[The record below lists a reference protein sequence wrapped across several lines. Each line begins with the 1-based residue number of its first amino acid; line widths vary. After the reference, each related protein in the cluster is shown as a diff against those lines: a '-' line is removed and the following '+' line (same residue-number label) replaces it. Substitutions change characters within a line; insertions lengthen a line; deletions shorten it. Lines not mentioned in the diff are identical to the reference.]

1 MFTEYFLEDC
11 IQMTQFVPPPSDKK
25 RKDKDEE
32 GGEEEVCKS
41 IGSSDPECY
50 YYYYY
55 YQIKRTLSD
64 DKPQCFMMIAMTA
77 FIKLHPAESVL

>member
-32 GGEEEVCKS
+32 GGEDEVCKRIKS
-41 IGSSDPECY
+41 TSS
-50 YYYYY
+50 
-55 YQIKRTLSD
+55 
-64 DKPQCFMMIAMTA
+64 KPV
-77 FIKLHPAESVL
+77 SVLLGYADKQM